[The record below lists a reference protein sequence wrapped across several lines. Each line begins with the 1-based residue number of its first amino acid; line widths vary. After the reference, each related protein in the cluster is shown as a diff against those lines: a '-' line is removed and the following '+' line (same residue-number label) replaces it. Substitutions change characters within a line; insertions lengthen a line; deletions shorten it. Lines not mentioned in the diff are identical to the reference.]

1 MRFLRTASTRRLL
14 SSIGGVVVA
23 IAVCAAVAVAATSSG
38 PVPKRQPLAKAIHQ
52 ALSAKS
58 VSGITARIS
67 FTNNLIAGGELQGS
81 GSDPLLQGGTG
92 RMWLSSASHALRLE
106 IQGSNGDAQVV
117 VHGQRFW
124 AYDPSSNTVYEGT
137 LPSQQSAPQR
147 NGWTDYAPP
156 PRRQSHAEAVPS
168 VAKIQSE
175 LSQVMKHAVVSGAI
189 PGDIAGQAAYTVRIS
204 PREHRGLL
212 GGIALGWDAARGVPL
227 RFSVFARGESTPVLD
242 LSATDIS
249 YGRIA
254 AASFLV
260 SPPRGAK
267 VVHLSLPSPRSSKSS
282 HSSRSSKSGEVAG
295 VAAVRRALPFKLDA
309 PASLAGMKRSGV
321 SLAHMGSHPAALVTY
336 GQGLG
341 GITVLEAAGNGHSAM
356 SSAPAGDGAQGLSL
370 PTVSING
377 TTAQELDTALGSV
390 ISFSRD
396 RVAFTVLG
404 SVTPA
409 VARSAARGL

>member
-1 MRFLRTASTRRLL
+1 MKFLRTASTGRLVA
-14 SSIGGVVVA
+14 SIGGVVAA
-23 IAVCAAVAVAATSSG
+23 IAIGAAVAVAAASSG
-38 PVPKRQPLAKAIHQ
+38 PVPKREPLAKAIHQ

-67 FTNNLIAGGELQGS
+67 FTNNLIPGSELQ

-124 AYDPSSNTVYEGT
+124 AFDPSSNTVYEGT
-137 LPSQQSAPQR
+137 LPSQPSHPR
-147 NGWTDYAPP
+147 NGWTAYAPRP
-156 PRRQSHAEAVPS
+156 SHAPAVPS

-175 LSQVMKHAVVSGAI
+175 LSRVMQHAVLSAAI
-189 PGDIAGQAAYTVRIS
+189 PGDIAGQPAYTVRMS
-204 PREHRGLL
+204 PRRHGGLL
-212 GGIALGWDAARGVPL
+212 GAIALGWDAVSGVPL
-227 RFSVFARGESTPVLD
+227 RFSVFARGDTTPVLD
-242 LSATDIS
+242 LSITNIS
-249 YGRIA
+249 YGRV
-254 AASFLV
+254 AASSFSL
-260 SPPRGAK
+260 SPPSGAK
-267 VVHLSLPSPRSSKSS
+267 VVHLSSASARPSKHSGSSKSA
-282 HSSRSSKSGEVAG
+282 REVTG
-295 VAAVRRALPFKLDA
+295 VAAVQHALPFKLEA
-309 PASLAGMKRSGV
+309 PVSLAGMKRGEV
-321 SLAHMGSHPAALVTY
+321 KLLQMGSHPAALLTY

-341 GITVLEAAGNGHSAM
+341 GVAVLEAVGSGRSAVP
-356 SSAPAGDGAQGLSL
+356 SAPAGNGAQGLTP

-390 ISFSRD
+390 ISFTRNH
-396 RVAFTVLG
+396 VAYTVLG